1 MAFTVSTRSLTA
13 GERERHRPSCRLS
26 VDDWAWVLIPGPA
39 VAFLGYLVG
48 LAAEWGFSLLGLDV
62 APYLHIGLAATGVC
76 FGLFLSVCIY
86 RAIKGAADAVK
97 ADLKDGRVQVI
108 EVTNASVVQQEEYG
122 DEGPILYF
130 ELNGETILLLWGQW
144 LFDPHVYGA
153 EDHIVADDAE
163 TFLNAQDREFA
174 FPSTDFAVHRC
185 LESRRVVKIEIR
197 GEPLLPMRT
206 LDWGEVPLQNVR
218 DCEIL
223 RGRLDDLPSAMAR
236 GERVFEP

>member
-13 GERERHRPSCRLS
+13 GERERHRPSSRLS

-39 VAFLGYLVG
+39 LGFLGYLVG
-48 LAAEWGFSLLGLDV
+48 FAAEWVFSLLGLAV
-62 APYLHIGLAATGVC
+62 APYPRGGLAGAGVC

-86 RAIKGAADAVK
+86 RAMRSAADAMK
-97 ADLKDGRVQVI
+97 ADLEHDRVQVI
-108 EVTNASVVQQEEYG
+108 EVSDARVVQQEEYG

-130 ELNGETILLLWGQW
+130 ELDGETVLLLWGQW

-153 EDHIVADDAE
+153 EDHIVPEEAE
-163 TFLNAQDREFA
+163 TFLNAQDCPFA

-185 LESRRVVKIEIR
+185 PESRRVVKIEIR

-206 LDWGEVPLQNVR
+206 LDWGDVPLQNVR
-218 DCEIL
+218 YFEIL
-223 RGRLDDLPSAMAR
+223 RVTLDDLPSAMAR